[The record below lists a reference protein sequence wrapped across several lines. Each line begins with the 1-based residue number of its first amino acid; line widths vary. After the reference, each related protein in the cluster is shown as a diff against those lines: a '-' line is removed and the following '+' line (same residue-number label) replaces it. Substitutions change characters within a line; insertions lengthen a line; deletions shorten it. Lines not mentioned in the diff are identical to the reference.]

1 MQREQWVERYT
12 NRLWE
17 YHPEHDFMWDMDH
30 LGPRIEDEEIDSLM
44 MECPDDPE
52 RAAGVVFDQ
61 VVEEM
66 EMHGEV
72 YTPPQAP
79 STKLPFW
86 KIWLAKLLPA
96 AMTRKS

>member
-1 MQREQWVERYT
+1 
-12 NRLWE
+12 
-17 YHPEHDFMWDMDH
+17 MWDMDH

-44 MECPDDPE
+44 MECPEDPE

-66 EMHGEV
+66 DMRGEL

-79 STKLPFW
+79 LTKPPFW

-96 AMTRKS
+96 AIARKS